1 MARIRLAD
9 VARRAGV
16 SVMTVSNVVNNHP
29 HVRPA
34 MRARVEAAIAELGY
48 RPHAGA
54 RQLATGRTGTIAIT
68 VPQLSVPYFAELSR
82 ELAHQARQLGY
93 RVMIEQ
99 TIFGPDH
106 EWAALRQH
114 EEGVVD
120 GVVFHPVM
128 LDTDRLTE
136 LMPNLPLVL
145 LGEPRAPAALDQ
157 VMIDNVTAA
166 RQAVDHLIKIGRR
179 RIAFLGK
186 EQHDITQATRDRLQG
201 WEEALR
207 QAESEPVETAPLRIG
222 GYRAAD
228 GDHAVTA
235 ALDDGLTF
243 DGLLCRDDMLAIGA
257 IRALYRAGRRVPEDV
272 AVIGWDDVA
281 FAPFVTPPLT
291 TVSPDKAEIAHTALR
306 LLQDRITG
314 YDGAGIHRIANAEL
328 AIRESAPQ
336 TAWDDGVTS

>member
-9 VARRAGV
+9 VAQRAGV

-34 MRARVEAAIAELGY
+34 MRTRVEAAINELGY

-68 VPQLSVPYFAELSR
+68 VPQLSVPYFAELSQ
-82 ELAHQARQLGY
+82 ELANQARQLGY

-120 GVVFHPVM
+120 GVVFHPVT
-128 LDTDRLTE
+128 LDTDQLAE
-136 LMPNLPLVL
+136 LSPNLPLVL
-145 LGEPRAPAALDQ
+145 LGEPRAPQALDQ
-157 VMIDNVTAA
+157 VMIDNVAA
-166 RQAVDHLIKIGRR
+166 AHLAVDHLLRAGRR
-179 RIAFLGK
+179 RVAFLGTE
-186 EQHDITQATRDRLQG
+186 EQDITQATRDRLQG

-207 QAESEPVETAPLRIG
+207 QAGRDPVESAQLRVG

-228 GDHAVTA
+228 GDHAVTR
-235 ALDDGLTF
+235 ALRNGVLF

-257 IRALYRAGRRVPEDV
+257 IRALYRAGRSVPDDV
-272 AVIGWDDVA
+272 AVVGWDDVA
-281 FAPFVTPPLT
+281 FAPYVTPPLT
-291 TVSPDKAEIAHTALR
+291 TVSPDKVEIAHTALR
-306 LLQDRITG
+306 LLQDRIEG
-314 YDGAGIHRIANAEL
+314 YDGTGIHRIAGAEL
-328 AIRESAPQ
+328 AIRETAP
-336 TAWDDGVTS
+336 